1 VTREANNRMR
11 VYRERLRSLGLRPV
25 QRWLP
30 DTSSR
35 RFRVEARRQ
44 SLLLHE
50 DSAEQEILDFIERA
64 SDREGADA
72 REPNQAVRN
81 PRRTAPIAGGTDTKR
96 SGQIA
101 ARSGEYEIRDS
112 KGGHTGQ
119 ERSVAGAERL
129 ANTPKPGRSNHR
141 SRSPH
146 NKGGRGR

>member
-1 VTREANNRMR
+1 MTREANDRMR

-64 SDREGADA
+64 SDPEGADT
-72 REPNQAVRN
+72 REPNQVVRN
-81 PRRTAPIAGGTDTKR
+81 PKRAARIAGGTDTKR

-101 ARSGEYEIRDS
+101 ARSGEYEIRGS
-112 KGGHTGQ
+112 KGGPTGQ
-119 ERSVAGAERL
+119 ERGIAGGERL
-129 ANTPKPGRSNHR
+129 PATPKPGRSNRR

-146 NKGGRGR
+146 NKSGRGR